1 MQTIVHNVLSYPL
14 TMKSSPL
21 PSTVLP
27 LVNLACFS
35 VFVWQLYLI
44 VEEYI
49 HPQESNINM
58 FIKIF
63 DSL

>member
-1 MQTIVHNVLSYPL
+1 MYDNLTLKTHRLHSTLHVLSS
-14 TMKSSPL
+14 THAMRSPSL

-27 LVNLACFS
+27 LVTLACFS

-49 HPQESNINM
+49 HPQES
-58 FIKIF
+58 
-63 DSL
+63 